1 MRIGLIGATGLVG
14 QAALEQLL
22 ADDAVVEVRVW
33 ARQPAPCAH
42 PRLSWQ
48 VVDFEQLASQAD
60 CSGLDSVLCCLGTT
74 TGKAGRD
81 GLVKVDHDYVL
92 SIAQTARAAGVGG
105 FAVISALGASA
116 RSPSHYSRVKGRM
129 ENALRGLNFAALEI
143 LRPSLLLGKRNES
156 RRAEDWAQ
164 GCAPLLNPL
173 LAGPLKR
180 YRAIEA
186 RQVAA
191 DLISLAKQ
199 AQPGAHVRF
208 LPLD

>member
-81 GLVKVDHDYVL
+81 GLGRERSSEYQEAEERYGL
-92 SIAQTARAAGVGG
+92 SHW
-105 FAVISALGASA
+105 S
-116 RSPSHYSRVKGRM
+116 SPPGR
-129 ENALRGLNFAALEI
+129 
-143 LRPSLLLGKRNES
+143 
-156 RRAEDWAQ
+156 
-164 GCAPLLNPL
+164 
-173 LAGPLKR
+173 
-180 YRAIEA
+180 
-186 RQVAA
+186 
-191 DLISLAKQ
+191 
-199 AQPGAHVRF
+199 
-208 LPLD
+208 